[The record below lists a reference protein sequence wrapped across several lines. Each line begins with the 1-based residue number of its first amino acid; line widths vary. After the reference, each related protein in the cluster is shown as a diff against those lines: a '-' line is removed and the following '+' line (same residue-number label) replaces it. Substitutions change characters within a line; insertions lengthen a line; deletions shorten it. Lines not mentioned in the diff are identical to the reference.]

1 MTRENVVTVT
11 KQAIAQALGEEY
23 AGQIGTLSPTNS
35 SALADLGTKVTSA
48 QSFEQLFMNGVLE
61 AMGRLE
67 IEDMVYKNDDFSSMM
82 VDKDKFPGFM
92 ARIYFE
98 PSDNIMNDPSF
109 DLQAGKNYS
118 DLEHKYFGAKYS
130 QKIFDNQFDLLG
142 AMSYSQ
148 EDLITAFRGWDEM
161 NTFLSGKRASILSI
175 IDMRLNVWKHMLAQS
190 AIATSI
196 KQGSAV
202 HLVSDYK
209 KVNPTF
215 TETGV
220 NALYDKGFLAFMCEV
235 MSNTSKYLTVMST
248 AYNNGEH
255 VTFSTRTNFWL
266 LKAIESR
273 IRYGLR
279 ADTFNEKLLSF
290 GDYETVSMWQGVSS
304 ETDKFDLPTLS
315 TVMLDSASVT
325 KLGLTPNDET
335 GFTQNGVVGL
345 MSDWRAIGL
354 TIIREY
360 ANTSVTASASFTTD
374 FYHYLTR
381 AVLYA
386 NYPIVAFVLD

>member
-1 MTRENVVTVT
+1 M
-11 KQAIAQALGEEY
+11 
-23 AGQIGTLSPTNS
+23 
-35 SALADLGTKVTSA
+35 
-48 QSFEQLFMNGVLE
+48 
-61 AMGRLE
+61 
-67 IEDMVYKNDDFSSMM
+67 
-82 VDKDKFPGFM
+82 
-92 ARIYFE
+92 
-98 PSDNIMNDPSF
+98 
-109 DLQAGKNYS
+109 
-118 DLEHKYFGAKYS
+118 EHKYFGAKYA

-209 KVNPTF
+209 KVNPSF

-220 NALYDKGFLAFMCEV
+220 NALYDKGFLSVMCEV
-235 MSNTSKYLTVMST
+235 MSHTSKYLQVMST

-290 GDYETVSMWQGVSS
+290 GDYESVSMWQGVSS

-335 GFTQNGVVGL
+335 GFTQTGVVGL
-345 MSDWRAIGL
+345 MADWRAIGL

-381 AVLYA
+381 AVLDA